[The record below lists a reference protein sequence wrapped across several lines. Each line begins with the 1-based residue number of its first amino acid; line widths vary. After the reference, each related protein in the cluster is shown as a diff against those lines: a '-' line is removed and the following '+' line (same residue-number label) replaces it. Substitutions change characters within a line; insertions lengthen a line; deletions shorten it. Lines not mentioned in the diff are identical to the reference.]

1 MNWLTQGRLIP
12 ESLQPL
18 PQWLSPV
25 ANAVDGLGAE
35 ALTQF
40 IPTIGQGVHSAVL
53 VLFGD
58 QKDVLIIERA
68 VDASLHSGQPAFP
81 GGRVEVS
88 DQSAI
93 AAALREAHEET
104 GLDPRGVTPFAQ
116 LPDLWIP
123 VSNYVVSP
131 ILGWWH
137 ESSPISARDV
147 REVASVHR
155 IPIADFVNPDNRVS
169 IRHPSG
175 YMGDAFEV
183 NKLLVWGF
191 TGGLIST
198 LFELSGWSVPWDR
211 DRVVAVGQGAQRE
224 HG

>member
-1 MNWLTQGRLIP
+1 MTWLTQGILIP
-12 ESLQPL
+12 DPAEPL
-18 PQWLSPV
+18 PQWLQPV
-25 ANAVDGLGAE
+25 AHAVDGLGAKDF
-35 ALTQF
+35 TQF
-40 IPTIGQGVHSAVL
+40 IPTVGEGIHSAVL

-58 QKDVLIIERA
+58 QQDVLIIERA
-68 VDASLHSGQPAFP
+68 TNTRSHSGQPAFP
-81 GGRVEVS
+81 GGRVEIS
-88 DQSAI
+88 DASAI

-104 GLDPRGVTPFAQ
+104 GLDPQGVTPFAQ

-123 VSNYVVSP
+123 ISNYVVSP

-137 ESSPISARDV
+137 ESSDIGPKDA

-155 IPIADFVNPDNRVS
+155 IPIADFINPDNRVR

-183 NKLLVWGF
+183 NDLLVWGF
-191 TGGLIST
+191 TGGLLST

-211 DRVVAVGQGAQRE
+211 DRVVAV
-224 HG
+224 

>member
-1 MNWLTQGRLIP
+1 MNWLTQGTLIP
-12 ESLQPL
+12 ESVQSL
-18 PQWLSPV
+18 PTWLSPV
-25 ANAVDGLGAE
+25 ANAVDGLGAKD
-35 ALTQF
+35 LTQF
-40 IPTIGQGVHSAVL
+40 LPTVGEGIHSAVL

-68 VDASLHSGQPAFP
+68 TDTSLHSGQPAFP

-88 DQSAI
+88 DRSAI
-93 AAALREAHEET
+93 AAALREAQEET
-104 GLDPRGVTPFAQ
+104 GLDPQGVIPFAQ

-137 ESSPISARDV
+137 ESSAISPRDS

-155 IPIADFVNPDNRVS
+155 IPIADFLNPDNRVR

-183 NKLLVWGF
+183 NSLLVWGF
-191 TGGLIST
+191 TGGLLST

-211 DRVVAVGQGAQRE
+211 DKVVTV
-224 HG
+224 